1 MNKIVKKNED
11 KIDLTIWK
19 DLEKKYDI
27 RIIQPIKDFIETN
40 SGGDPAKSM
49 INTQNGPHEVRKILS
64 LTRTSKYYSIAKYAD
79 QFLNDT
85 HGKIVPVAVDSGGN
99 YFCVNNETG
108 KVYFWF
114 EEDGLY
120 YQVADDLNEFTDEMK
135 AE

>member
-1 MNKIVKKNED
+1 MKKIVEISEKN
-11 KIDLTIWK
+11 IDYSIWK
-19 DLEKKYDI
+19 NLEEKYDI
-27 RIIQPIKDFIETN
+27 KIIQPIKEFIELN
-40 SGGDPAKSM
+40 SGGDPLKSI

-79 QFLNDT
+79 QFLNET
-85 HGKIVPVAVDSGGN
+85 HGKIIPVAVDSGGN

-120 YQVADDLNEFTDEMK
+120 YQVADDLNEFADAMK
-135 AE
+135 TE